1 MTTRQVRDIERAGWQ
16 WRRRSTHWLQQLHS
30 VSEERWAKTGEIAS
44 LLEPDLKDG
53 IGGLRD
59 FDVLRWALA
68 TDRDDVRAA
77 FESPL
82 DELTAPA
89 EMLSTVRC
97 ELHRVTGRTTNVL
110 LLEDQDGVAEAMGFA
125 DADVFMCRVSG
136 LGAGDR
142 LGQWPVLA
150 ARRAADDAGPAA
162 HRGRAV
168 RCRSRS
174 RVCASST
181 TRST

>member
-1 MTTRQVRDIERAGWQ
+1 MEQ
-16 WRRRSTHWLQQLHS
+16 WRRRSTHWLQQLHA

-77 FESPL
+77 LESPM
-82 DELTAPA
+82 DELAAPA
-89 EMLSTVRC
+89 EMLLTVRC
-97 ELHRVTGRTTNVL
+97 ELHRVTGRNTNVL
-110 LLEDQDGVAEAMGFA
+110 LLEDQDARGRGDGLRRRRRVHAPRLGF
-125 DADVFMCRVSG
+125 
-136 LGAGDR
+136 GAGDR
-142 LGQWPVLA
+142 LGQRPVLA
-150 ARRAADDAGPAA
+150 ARRAAHDARWSLLGAA
-162 HRGRAV
+162 AA
-168 RCRSRS
+168 RCPSRS
-174 RVCASST
+174 RACASST